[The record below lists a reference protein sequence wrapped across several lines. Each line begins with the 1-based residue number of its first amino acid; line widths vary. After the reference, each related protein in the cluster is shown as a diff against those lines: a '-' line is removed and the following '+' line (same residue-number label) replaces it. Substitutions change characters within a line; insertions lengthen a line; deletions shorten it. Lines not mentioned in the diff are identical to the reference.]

1 MDIKKLIIEEIGLS
15 NSSYERLI
23 EVTERFSLKKKD
35 FLLQQGKVCTF
46 IGFVEKGT
54 LRSYIEKDGEEYT
67 SDFYTDGSFTT
78 SYRSFLTK
86 EPSIGSIQALE
97 NSLIL
102 SLSKSNYELLLQ
114 ESNEWY
120 KLGKY
125 IADTLFIRKCGK
137 ESSLLMDSALDR
149 YKLLLR
155 TFPHI
160 EQHVSQYHIASY
172 LGIKPESLSRLKS
185 LNIGQWHNY
194 LIHPNFAAKQR
205 NHE

>member
-1 MDIKKLIIEEIGLS
+1 MDIKELIIEKVGLP

-23 EVTERFSLKKKD
+23 DITERISLKKKD

-54 LRSYIEKDGEEYT
+54 LRSYIEKDGEEYI

-97 NSLIL
+97 DSLML
-102 SLSKSNYELLLQ
+102 SLSN
-114 ESNEWY
+114 
-120 KLGKY
+120 
-125 IADTLFIRKCGK
+125 
-137 ESSLLMDSALDR
+137 SALDR
-149 YKLLLR
+149 YKLLLQ

-185 LNIGQWHNY
+185 LNIGQ
-194 LIHPNFAAKQR
+194 
-205 NHE
+205 

>member
-1 MDIKKLIIEEIGLS
+1 MSTFVELIRNIMDIKKLIIEEIGLS
-15 NSSYERLI
+15 NISYERLI
-23 EVTERFSLKKKD
+23 EVTERLSLKKKD
-35 FLLQQGKVCTF
+35 FLLQQGKVCAF

-125 IADTLFIRKCGK
+125 IADTLFIRK
-137 ESSLLMDSALDR
+137 M
-149 YKLLLR
+149 
-155 TFPHI
+155 P
-160 EQHVSQYHIASY
+160 
-172 LGIKPESLSRLKS
+172 
-185 LNIGQWHNY
+185 
-194 LIHPNFAAKQR
+194 
-205 NHE
+205 

>member
-23 EVTERFSLKKKD
+23 EVTER
-35 FLLQQGKVCTF
+35 
-46 IGFVEKGT
+46 
-54 LRSYIEKDGEEYT
+54 YT

-125 IADTLFIRKCGK
+125 IADTLFIRKCRK

-160 EQHVSQYHIASY
+160 EQHVSQYHIAFY
-172 LGIKPESLSRLKS
+172 QKRTLLTTHYGEE
-185 LNIGQWHNY
+185 N
-194 LIHPNFAAKQR
+194 
-205 NHE
+205 